1 MKSYIQL
8 TKLADTYYDFWTSDG
23 IDSFHADPEN
33 VSAWLKNDDIRTDA
47 DASLDDLTDDEIDT
61 IADMIADMV
70 ADKMKSYYIRRDL
83 DGYGSEYPICV
94 DRTEAERLMREWYN
108 PDDAPDFDEVWK
120 EATEEEIAKYGR
132 YDSDWN

>member
-47 DASLDDLTDDEIDT
+47 DDSLDDLTDDEIDT

-70 ADKMKSYYIRRDL
+70 ADKMKAYYILRDL
-83 DGYGSEYPICV
+83 DGYGSEYPVCV
-94 DRTEAERLMREWYN
+94 TRAEADDLMREWYAM
-108 PDDAPDFDEVWK
+108 DDNAPEFDDVWR
-120 EATEEEIAKYGR
+120 EADANDIAEYGTG
-132 YDSDWN
+132 DE